1 MDRKIGFIQI
11 GFSVWRTRWKV
22 EVKENRRWKDIE
34 RLIKWN
40 LLFCDSDVPCE
51 TSVHAFCEKRK
62 WDRHCG
68 GKIWNLGIKRN
79 AAFRERATIF
89 VSQLELYKFDKNK

>member
-51 TSVHAFCEKRK
+51 TSVHAFCETRK

-68 GKIWNLGIKRN
+68 GKIWNVRMIN
-79 AAFRERATIF
+79 
-89 VSQLELYKFDKNK
+89 